1 MNRKFDTL
9 WHLLLYFGLIIGSMA
24 VMLSRFDATRQYMI
38 LVLLVV
44 YYLTWGMAYHHSK
57 QDATRKLAIEYLLIA
72 LIALG
77 AGYLVLMS

>member
-1 MNRKFDTL
+1 MNRKLDL
-9 WHLLLYFGLIIGSMA
+9 VWHLLLYFGLIIGSMA
-24 VMLSRFDATRQYMI
+24 VMLSRFDAARQYMI
-38 LVLLVV
+38 LVLLVT
-44 YYLTWGMAYHHSK
+44 YYLTWGMAYHHIK